1 MRLSHR
7 RARSSAWPPDRLNVC
22 ALSRRLVSILG
33 FVAACCSTNSA
44 VQPAKMR
51 EEITAPAPLTQSVPA
66 QTKAG
71 GELVLLS
78 LDPPIGSTLTEGS
91 VIRAAFEYRLIN
103 QDQIAIYAL
112 VPFFSDRAGEGRT
125 FNALTDPTSVLRL
138 MAPSG
143 RVEMHYSV
151 AAEWSNAYRLAKP
164 PEVWFDL
171 VERYPRSGTR
181 VVAELGPFRFNSP

>member
-1 MRLSHR
+1 MFVRCLGGWFRFWDSWR
-7 RARSSAWPPDRLNVC
+7 RAVQQTRRCNLRRC
-22 ALSRRLVSILG
+22 AKNYGSRPI
-33 FVAACCSTNSA
+33 
-44 VQPAKMR
+44 
-51 EEITAPAPLTQSVPA
+51 TQSVPA